1 MLEPLEPL
9 IRALARLPGIGR
21 RTAERIALRLA
32 RERNRATARE
42 LAAALRGLDETIR
55 LCAQCGAVTT
65 AADDPC
71 RICRDA
77 RRDAHL
83 LCVVEDPADIEP
95 IERSGAFHG
104 RYHAL
109 LGKLSPMRGESADNP
124 RFNEL
129 RRRIAEENIS
139 EVILALNTDVES
151 DATAAFLVE
160 TLAPLGVRVTRLA
173 VGLPAGS
180 GIAYSD
186 PVTLSA
192 ALRGR
197 QSL

>member
-32 RERNRATARE
+32 RDRSRAVARE
-42 LAAALRGLDETIR
+42 LQSALQGLDEGIR
-55 LCAQCGAVTT
+55 LCGRCGAVTS
-65 AADDPC
+65 AAEDPC
-71 RICRDA
+71 RLCTDP
-77 RRDAHL
+77 RREAGL

-95 IERSGAFHG
+95 LERAGVFRG

-109 LGKLSPMRGESADNP
+109 MGKLSPMRGESAANP
-124 RFNEL
+124 RFEAL
-129 RRRIAEENIS
+129 FRRVGAEGIAE
-139 EVILALNTDVES
+139 VVLALNTDVES
-151 DATAAFLVE
+151 DATAAYLRE
-160 TLAPLGVRVTRLA
+160 RLAPLGARVTRIA

-186 PVTLSA
+186 PVTLAA
-192 ALRGR
+192 ALQGR
-197 QSL
+197 RPL

>member
-9 IRALARLPGIGR
+9 IHALARLPGIGR

-32 RERNRATARE
+32 RDRSRSMARE
-42 LAAALRGLDETIR
+42 LTAALQGLETNIICCSR
-55 LCAQCGAVTT
+55 CGAITTT
-65 AADDPC
+65 AADPCALCTDP
-71 RICRDA
+71 
-77 RRDAHL
+77 RRVTDL
-83 LCVVEDPADIEP
+83 LCVVEDPSDIET
-95 IERSGAFHG
+95 IERSGAFRG

-109 LGKLSPMRGESADNP
+109 MGKLSPMRGEGSRHLGVEN
-124 RFNEL
+124 L
-129 RRRIAEENIS
+129 RRRIEEEGFT

-151 DATAAFLVE
+151 DATAAFLRE
-160 TLAPLGVRVTRLA
+160 ILAPLDVKITRLA
-173 VGLPAGS
+173 TGLPAGS

-197 QSL
+197 RPM